1 MSWDSELEAF
11 AKYYATKCIWEHH
24 KERGQQGENFFAM
37 SGNLDVKTAV
47 ENWYSEYQYYNMT
60 TSTCEEGQLCGHY
73 TQVVWANSEHVGCG
87 TVFCETLEILNDTD
101 LHLVVCNYEPPHF
114 VLGFPE
120 DERHI
125 AHWLLGLQL
134 WLGRGCT
141 LAPLHRDQK
150 QKCLLMKIQFHKCN
164 TFQKGSMAPLG
175 LHINHQATV
184 KVYTNH
190 EGLSLFYNKLCNFCY
205 CFGHSKAR
213 L

>member
-101 LHLVVCNYEPPHF
+101 LHLVVCNYEPPREPF
-114 VLGFPE
+114 
-120 DERHI
+120 
-125 AHWLLGLQL
+125 QL
-134 WLGRGCT
+134 WPPSSGIPYPKT
-141 LAPLHRDQK
+141 FA
-150 QKCLLMKIQFHKCN
+150 LLPPCWFSGD
-164 TFQKGSMAPLG
+164 F
-175 LHINHQATV
+175 
-184 KVYTNH
+184 
-190 EGLSLFYNKLCNFCY
+190 
-205 CFGHSKAR
+205 
-213 L
+213 